1 LCSDCEQLF
10 RTNGEGWMAG
20 QVFPGQLLS
29 PPEYFEYAMAYWEMP
44 DHPAYLGTACGTE
57 MEEIA

>member
-1 LCSDCEQLF
+1 
-10 RTNGEGWMAG
+10 MAG

-29 PPEYFEYAMAYWEMP
+29 PPEYFEYAMADWEMP

-57 MEEIA
+57 MEEIVCFGASVLWL